1 MDAKVLLVNP
11 QVYNRMDSMC
21 SQEAEPDIQNK
32 TDTNTPQQVQQLL
45 PNYCQVAEVD
55 MYKLLKW
62 Q

>member
-21 SQEAEPDIQNK
+21 SQEPDIQNK